1 MFDAFA
7 HEDHASLQIE
17 VGTLI
22 HACCLSWR
30 ANSTNMFAS
39 LDLEQSVMTF
49 CASNEIPGIIQIA
62 DVIASQSTRSFGYA
76 PGVCTHE
83 PTNFPWDW
91 VRFWHLSDRHPKFCS
106 IDAGYKLALVN
117 AAWLWG
123 QPEVKMPIILTA
135 KDNRMTYAKSDVSMW
150 KLDSATSVSCDV
162 QILED
167 HPQEQDGIFQTRLSL
182 LVMRLTYPIY
192 SYLSILCWWLERIIK
207 YLQH

>member
-22 HACCLSWR
+22 HTCCLSWR
-30 ANSTNMFAS
+30 ANSTNMFGS

-83 PTNFPWDW
+83 APNFLWDC

-117 AAWLWG
+117 AAWLWV
-123 QPEVKMPIILTA
+123 QLA
-135 KDNRMTYAKSDVSMW
+135 NDNRMTYAKSDVSMW

-162 QILED
+162 QIIED
-167 HPQEQDGIFQTRLSL
+167 HPQEEDGIFQNRLSL
-182 LVMRLTYPIY
+182 LVMRLTYPIFLFY
-192 SYLSILCWWLERIIK
+192 VDDLNVS
-207 YLQH
+207 